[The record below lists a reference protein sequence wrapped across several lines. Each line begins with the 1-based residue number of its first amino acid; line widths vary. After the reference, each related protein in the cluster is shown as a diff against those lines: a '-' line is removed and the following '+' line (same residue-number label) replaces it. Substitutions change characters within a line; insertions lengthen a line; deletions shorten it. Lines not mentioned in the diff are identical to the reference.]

1 MACGCYSEMAGCGLA
16 GIVNRDGKKISGK
29 FIYDSITAMKERGNG
44 MGAGYAAYGIYPDM
58 AEYYAFHVMLDDL
71 DYESEVNAVLNKS
84 FRIVKSEMIPT
95 KSVPSL
101 YKKTKP
107 PYFYRYFV
115 EPREDA
121 RLPMESEED
130 LVVRVVMTIN
140 DKVKGAYVISSGK
153 NMGAFKGVG
162 HPDEI
167 GDFFEIDSYEGYI
180 WLAHTRFPTN
190 TPGWWGGAHPFTL
203 LDWAI
208 VHNGEITSYGTNKRY
223 VEMFGY
229 RCTLLTDTEVAA
241 YLFDLLFRK
250 HRLPIRAVF
259 MAMAAPFWKDI
270 EHYKEVGL
278 EKIYKMAK
286 MIRTVYAPAMLN
298 GPFAMLFAFKDGVI
312 GFNDRIKL
320 RPFVAAEK
328 GDTVYMA
335 SEESAI
341 RVICENPDRVWM
353 PKAGEPVIALL
364 NHCKEEDVCY
374 PA

>member
-1 MACGCYSEMAGCGLA
+1 MSGCGLA
-16 GIVNRDGKKISGK
+16 GIVNKDGKATSGK
-29 FIYDSITAMKERGNG
+29 FIYESISSMKERGNG

-58 AEYYAFHVMLDDL
+58 AEYYAFHVMLDSL
-71 DYESEVNAVLNKS
+71 DVEPEVKAVLTRFFK
-84 FRIVKSEMIPT
+84 IVKSEIIPT

-101 YKKTKP
+101 YKKTTP
-107 PYFYRYFV
+107 PLFYRYFV
-115 EPREDA
+115 EPKEDA
-121 RLPMESEED
+121 RLPLESEED
-130 LVVRVVMTIN
+130 MVVRAVMTIN
-140 DKVKGAYVISSGK
+140 DGVKGAYVISSGK

-167 GDFFEIDSYEGYI
+167 GDFFEIKEYEGYI

-229 RCTLLTDTEVAA
+229 KCTLLTDTEVAA

-250 HRLPIRAVF
+250 HKLPIKAVF
-259 MAMAAPFWKDI
+259 MAMASPFWKDANR
-270 EHYKEVGL
+270 YKEVGD
-278 EKIYKMAK
+278 EKLFEMIK

-298 GPFAMLFAFKDGVI
+298 GPFAMLFAFRDGVI

-320 RPFVAAEK
+320 RPFVVAEK
-328 GDTVYMA
+328 GKTVYMA

-341 RVICENPDRVWM
+341 KVVCKDPEKVWM
-353 PKAGEPVIALL
+353 PRAGEPVIVLL
-364 NHCKEEDVCY
+364 NRYQDKDSCQ
-374 PA
+374 PS

>member
-1 MACGCYSEMAGCGLA
+1 MACYSEMSGCGLA
-16 GIVNRDGKKISGK
+16 GIVNRNGEPISGK

-44 MGAGYAAYGIYPDM
+44 MGAGYTAYGIYPEM
-58 AEYYAFHVMLDDL
+58 KEYYAFHVMLDEL
-71 DYESEVNAVLNKS
+71 DYESEVNAVLSRS

-101 YKKTKP
+101 YKKTRP
-107 PYFYRYFV
+107 PIFYRYFV

-121 RLPMESEED
+121 KLPMETEED

-140 DKVKGAYVISSGK
+140 EKVKGAYVISSGK

-167 GDFFEIDSYEGYI
+167 GDFFEIKEYKGYI

-223 VEMFGY
+223 VEMYGY

-259 MAMAAPFWKDI
+259 MAMASPFWKDI
-270 EHYKEVGL
+270 EHYKELGMDKV
-278 EKIYKMAK
+278 YRMAK
-286 MIRTVYAPAMLN
+286 MIRTVYASAMLN

-328 GDTVYMA
+328 GNAVYMA

-341 RVICENPDRVWM
+341 RVICPQPDRVWM